1 MQVLVNVDV
10 DDLEKAIAFYTGALD
25 LRLGRRLFN
34 NSVAELSGGMFT
46 IYLLAKPAGSAATAN
61 SSLRRDYGRHWTPVH
76 LDFVVDDL
84 VAAVERAVAAGAK
97 LEGGIQTFAWGLL
110 ATLSDPFGHGF
121 CAVQFQGRGYGEGI

>member
-1 MQVLVNVDV
+1 MQVLANVDV

-34 NSVAELSGGMFT
+34 NAVAELLGGMVT

-61 SSLRRDYGRHWTPVH
+61 SSLRRDYRRRRRETGS
-76 LDFVVDDL
+76 
-84 VAAVERAVAAGAK
+84 
-97 LEGGIQTFAWGLL
+97 GIQTFAWGLL

-121 CAVQFQGRGYGEGI
+121 CLLERKK